1 MTETRNRLKVL
12 LWAYAYEIKNEHMVS
27 DAEFDRVCKEIDL
40 TKTTDRPDMDEW
52 FIQNFDPST
61 GIWVHSLPDAEKKKL
76 AYKYESMMND
86 L

>member
-1 MTETRNRLKVL
+1 
-12 LWAYAYEIKNEHMVS
+12 MVS

-40 TKTTDRPDMDEW
+40 TKTTNRPDMDEW

-61 GIWVHSLPDAEKKKL
+61 GMWVGNLPEAEKKKL